1 MHKISVEQNITNLIS
16 LKMGLLLF
24 LQKKKKKDLIFDVSL
39 IIIIYMLVAYEPP
52 Y

>member
-24 LQKKKKKDLIFDVSL
+24 LQEKKKDLIFGVSL
-39 IIIIYMLVAYEPP
+39 IIIIYMLVAYEQP